1 MSAQGQRSRPPP
13 EWAEGVRRAVSAEAG
28 EPYKDR
34 LLALPAFLNGRPAGD
49 VTRQDV
55 EAGFALTGHFLEARV
70 LRPRGLEM
78 PEARSRLMSYL
89 RRNA

>member
-1 MSAQGQRSRPPP
+1 
-13 EWAEGVRRAVSAEAG
+13 
-28 EPYKDR
+28 
-34 LLALPAFLNGRPAGD
+34 
-49 VTRQDV
+49 V